1 MENVLRVT
9 DHVANAFKAI
19 DEATAKADPGEKN
32 PNPLPALSAD
42 EIEKRRLE
50 EERNRQEEI
59 KLRQAIVKTVT
70 ILAKKVVLE
79 NMSEAILEIE
89 TDFMKLQVRRE
100 TERFQLSRF
109 GRYVKQTGLW
119 CSKLNQALKT

>member
-9 DHVANAFKAI
+9 DHVVNAFKAI
-19 DEATAKADPGEKN
+19 DEATANADAGEKN
-32 PNPLPALSAD
+32 PDPLPALSAD
-42 EIEKRRLE
+42 EIKKRRLE

-70 ILAKKVVLE
+70 ILAKNVVLE

-89 TDFMKLQVRRE
+89 TDFMKLLVRRA
-100 TERFQLSRF
+100 TKRL
-109 GRYVKQTGLW
+109 G
-119 CSKLNQALKT
+119 